1 MYLYQFFKEWRK
13 TPQWSFSCCLALLL
27 PLNDLQVEIR
37 GMVDKNILKTQLQ
50 TGIIQKP
57 SIDACAK
64 DSGAVSF
71 TLSQGEGECSDDE
84 SIAESSQQ
92 KVPNY
97 SNTHSN
103 TKRNRG
109 TQTGVF
115 IIALP
120 FTSVHGLS
128 EGNQQTVR
136 KIIIC
141 SHIRL
146 SMHTARYYYQT

>member
-27 PLNDLQVEIR
+27 PLNDLQGEIR
-37 GMVDKNILKTQLQ
+37 GMIDTNMLKTQLQ
-50 TGIIQKP
+50 TGMIEKP
-57 SIDACAK
+57 SIAACAK

-84 SIAESSQQ
+84 STAGPSQQ
-92 KVPNY
+92 KLKVPKY

-109 TQTGVF
+109 AQTEAF
-115 IIALP
+115 MLP
-120 FTSVHGLS
+120 LPVTSVHGSS
-128 EGNQQTVR
+128 EGNQQT
-136 KIIIC
+136 
-141 SHIRL
+141 SL
-146 SMHTARYYYQT
+146 